1 MNIDLAKELGAV
13 TREVRD
19 GKRDGKPTR
28 TVIAGRTYDTTLD
41 DAWDALTSA
50 ERIPRWMAPVTGDL
64 RLGGR
69 YQIEGN
75 AGGEITICDPPRH
88 LALTWEFGGG
98 MSWVEVRLAASAAGG
113 VYLELQH
120 EAPVDEHWA
129 KYGPGAVGV
138 GWELTLL
145 GFALHM
151 NGDHAAP
158 PEQRIEWSISQ
169 NGKDFVTG
177 SGLAWGEAAIASG
190 DEEAVARES
199 AARTI
204 AFYRGEA

>member
-13 TREVRD
+13 TREVRS
-19 GKRDGKPTR
+19 GERNGKPTR
-28 TVIAGRTYDTTLD
+28 TVVAGRTYDTTLD

-69 YQIEGN
+69 YQIQGN

-98 MSWVEVRLAASAAGG
+98 MSWVEVRLAASPGGG
-113 VYLELQH
+113 VHLELQH
-120 EAPVDEHWA
+120 EAPVDDHWA

-145 GFALHM
+145 GFAWHLD
-151 NGDHAAP
+151 GDQAGP
-158 PEQRIEWSISQ
+158 PEQREAWATSE
-169 NGKDFVTG
+169 NGKDFVSG
-177 SGLAWGEAAIASG
+177 SGLGWGEAAIADG
-190 DEEAVARES
+190 EDETIARES

-204 AFYRGEA
+204 AFYRGEG